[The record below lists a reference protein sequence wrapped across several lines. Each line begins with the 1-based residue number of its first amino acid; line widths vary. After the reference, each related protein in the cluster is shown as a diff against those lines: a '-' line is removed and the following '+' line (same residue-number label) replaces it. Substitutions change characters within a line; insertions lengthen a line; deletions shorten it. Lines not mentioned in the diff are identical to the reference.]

1 MGTSQ
6 RSAEGAR
13 NVIVGVMG
21 SRSLNGSFS
30 ESIFVKL
37 GYGSDR

>member
-1 MGTSQ
+1 LGRSQ
-6 RSAEGAR
+6 RSADGAR

-21 SRSLNGSFS
+21 SRSLNGLFG
-30 ESIFVKL
+30 ESIFIKL